1 LHTSFAHLFD
11 SARESFHRGTLY
23 VVATP
28 IGNLADITVRAL
40 AAFAAADVV
49 CAEDTRV
56 TGQLLSAYGY
66 KAKLVSVREHN
77 EHAMA
82 DQVINWLAAGQ
93 CVVQVSDAG
102 TPAISDPG
110 ARLVARVREAGYPVS
125 PIPGA
130 SAAVAAMSASGLTAA
145 SFTFAGFLP
154 PKQGERRNTL
164 ARWQNSQEAIVL
176 YEAPHRLLDTL
187 EDLVQVLGPDR
198 RVLLAREL
206 TKTFETLRLL
216 PARQLLDWVQ
226 TDANQQRGEIVLVID
241 AAPTTD
247 VSADALDDAVLHTL
261 KVLSAQLPTK
271 QAANLAAEITGVPKK
286 RLYDEALRLKQAAG
300 QAD

>member
-1 LHTSFAHLFD
+1 M
-11 SARESFHRGTLY
+11 
-23 VVATP
+23 VATP

-77 EHAMA
+77 ERAMA

-125 PIPGA
+125 PVPGA
-130 SAAVAAMSASGLTAA
+130 SAAIAAMSASGLTAA

-154 PKQGERRNTL
+154 PKSGERRSTL
-164 ARWQNSQEAIVL
+164 ARWLHSQEAIVL
-176 YEAPHRLLDTL
+176 YEAPHRLTDTL
-187 EDLVQVLGPDR
+187 ADLVTTLGAER
-198 RVLLAREL
+198 QVLLAREL

-216 PARQLLDWVQ
+216 PAQQLLDWVNS
-226 TDANQQRGEIVLVID
+226 DPNQQRGEIVLVID
-241 AAPTTD
+241 AAPAPSPAD
-247 VSADALDDAVLHTL
+247 DALDDAALRTL
-261 KVLSAQLPTK
+261 KALSAQLPTK
-271 QAANLAAEITGVPKK
+271 QAAALTAEITGLPKK
-286 RLYDEALRLKQAAG
+286 RLYDEALRLKQ
-300 QAD
+300 QDE